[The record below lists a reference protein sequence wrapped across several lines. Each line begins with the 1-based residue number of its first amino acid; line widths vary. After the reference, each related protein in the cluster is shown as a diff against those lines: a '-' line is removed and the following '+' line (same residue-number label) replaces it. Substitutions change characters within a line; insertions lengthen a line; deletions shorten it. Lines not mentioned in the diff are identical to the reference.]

1 MKYVLS
7 LLEKPVYLVVIT
19 SLYLHVITEIYTY
32 LSQICNKSSTLKVLE
47 RKINGLRTDH
57 RSLWKAIEHSF
68 FGKLWSTQFN
78 KFGLTTVMKPD
89 NLFMPYHYHI
99 IIFVS
104 ADRKNNQFLKKLK
117 ILILKFAKEHD
128 QNLG

>member
-1 MKYVLS
+1 MSSRKFIRIYHKY
-7 LLEKPVYLVVIT
+7 
-19 SLYLHVITEIYTY
+19 
-32 LSQICNKSSTLKVLE
+32 ICNKFSTFKDLKK
-47 RKINGLRTDH
+47 KINGLRTDH
-57 RSLWKAIEHSF
+57 RSFWKAIEHSF

-78 KFGLTTVMKPD
+78 KFCLTTVMKSD
-89 NLFMPYHYHI
+89 NLFMPYHYHK

-128 QNLG
+128 QNLS